1 MLLIRRFGVAG
12 GAPEGRRLMKFTVAF
27 CAVLIG
33 TGIGCTS
40 APAAPARTASASN
53 PFDDVVVRPP
63 RSIPHVRPA
72 HAAAAPVPRP
82 KPAASPA
89 APAPAS
95 GPIVFPPV
103 APLE

>member
-1 MLLIRRFGVAG
+1 MLLIRRCGIAG
-12 GAPEGRRLMKFTVAF
+12 GAPERRRLMKFTVAF

-33 TGIGCTS
+33 IGCTA

-63 RSIPHVRPA
+63 RAIPHARPA
-72 HAAAAPVPRP
+72 HAAAAPLPRP
-82 KPAASPA
+82 KPAAAPA
-89 APAPAS
+89 APAQAS
-95 GPIVFPPV
+95 SPIVFPPV